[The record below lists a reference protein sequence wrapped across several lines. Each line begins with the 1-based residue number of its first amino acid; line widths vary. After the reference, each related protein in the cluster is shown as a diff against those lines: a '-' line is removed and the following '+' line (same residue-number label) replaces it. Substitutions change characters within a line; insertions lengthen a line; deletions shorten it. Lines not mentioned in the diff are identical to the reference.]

1 MRNYIIKRLLLFIP
15 TILGVSV
22 LVFGALRILPGDVA
36 ELILTG
42 GDPDVVVT
50 EDMKAEL
57 REETGLD
64 KPIHVQYLD
73 WIWGVARFDLGN
85 SWNTNRPITRNLKR
99 QFPVTLQLA
108 VASLILVVLIALP
121 IGMLAALYQD
131 KWPDYLLRGTA
142 VLASAMPGFFAAIL
156 IVLILAA
163 GFGWLPPLRFYN
175 LWERP
180 WDSMTQLFFPA
191 VALGL
196 LGTATLLRMTRAQML
211 EVLREDYV
219 RTARAKGLTE
229 RVVVT
234 RHSMRNA
241 LIPVVTVIGFQVAVL
256 LGGTVVIEVIF
267 SLPGM
272 GEQLV
277 RAVLLR
283 DFPVV
288 QTYVLYLV
296 LISLLVNLIVDISY
310 AWLDPRIRYA

>member
-1 MRNYIIKRLLLFIP
+1 
-15 TILGVSV
+15 
-22 LVFGALRILPGDVA
+22 
-36 ELILTG
+36 
-42 GDPDVVVT
+42 
-50 EDMKAEL
+50 
-57 REETGLD
+57 
-64 KPIHVQYLD
+64 
-73 WIWGVARFDLGN
+73 
-85 SWNTNRPITRNLKR
+85 
-99 QFPVTLQLA
+99 
-108 VASLILVVLIALP
+108 
-121 IGMLAALYQD
+121 
-131 KWPDYLLRGTA
+131 
-142 VLASAMPGFFAAIL
+142 
-156 IVLILAA
+156 
-163 GFGWLPPLRFYN
+163 
-175 LWERP
+175 
-180 WDSMTQLFFPA
+180 
-191 VALGL
+191 
-196 LGTATLLRMTRAQML
+196 ML

-219 RTARAKGLTE
+219 RTARAKGLSE
-229 RVVVT
+229 RVVIT